1 MDTLEARLSR
11 LVAGTPWLIELLQ
24 VVRDAGPPGSYVAAG
39 AIRNSVW
46 DSLHGRP
53 PANSVADIDVVYFD
67 PSPTE
72 VDWAQRLGSARPGY
86 LWDVTNQATIHE
98 WQSVYFGRAVAPYS
112 SVAEALESWPETA
125 TAVGARLN
133 GSGTVEVLAP
143 FGLVDLF
150 LLRVRP
156 SPKVVDL
163 AAYQARVD
171 AKAWQR
177 RWPRL
182 HVLSSRS

>member
-1 MDTLEARLSR
+1 MEPLEARLSH
-11 LVAGTPWLIELLQ
+11 LVAGTPWLMRLLQ
-24 VVRDAGPPGSYVAAG
+24 VVREAGPQGSYVAAG

-53 PANSVADIDVVYFD
+53 PANSLADIDVVYFD
-67 PSPTE
+67 PSATE
-72 VDWAQRLGSARPGY
+72 VDWAQVLGSALPGY

-98 WQSVYFGRAVAPYS
+98 WQSVYYGRAVSPYG
-112 SVAEALESWPETA
+112 SVAEALESWTETA
-125 TAVGARLN
+125 TAVGVRLN
-133 GSGTVEVLAP
+133 GSGGVDVVAP

-150 LLRVRP
+150 QLRVRP
-156 SPKVVDL
+156 SPKVLDL
-163 AAYQARVD
+163 AAYQARVR

-182 HVLSSRS
+182 HVLSS